1 MTNDHWPE
9 VMTDRAVIQMAPELI
24 VVADHT
30 KFGQV
35 ASALI
40 APVERISTLVT
51 DSLTDPAT
59 LERFRRLGIRVIVAS
74 PTEAQAERR

>member
-1 MTNDHWPE
+1 
-9 VMTDRAVIQMAPELI
+9 

-51 DSLTDPAT
+51 DGLTDPAT
-59 LERFRRLGIRVIVAS
+59 LERFRQLGVRIIVTPAM
-74 PTEAQAERR
+74 EAQAERR